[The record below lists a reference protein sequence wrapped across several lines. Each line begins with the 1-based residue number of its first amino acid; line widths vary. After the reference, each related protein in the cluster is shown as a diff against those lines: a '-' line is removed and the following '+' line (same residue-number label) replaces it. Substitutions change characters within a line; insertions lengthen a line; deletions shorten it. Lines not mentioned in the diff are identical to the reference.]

1 MYGVRLSSKLK
12 VLRVLHPPTHYAVI
26 YICYNKHIPSTSPYW
41 GGFASATW
49 GRGYAREFN
58 G

>member
-26 YICYNKHIPSTSPYW
+26 YICYNKHIPFTSPYW

-49 GRGYAREFN
+49 GMWMGSTA
-58 G
+58 